1 MNGFEVR
8 IQLKED
14 AKLIQQKGRPMPN
27 HLQQSVGKQIDK
39 LMKQSHIEKSN
50 NIDKNFFVSQAVFT
64 VKKKSVKID
73 LDSRNVN
80 EVIFKR
86 KAQMHNMEEI
96 IPRISRTTAYEP
108 ANEIWI
114 SKFDLDYAY
123 GQLLFSRDA
132 RNLCIFAV
140 TGESFT
146 GYYRFLK
153 GFFGLAD
160 IPAIF
165 QEKID
170 QTLKNKH
177 PA

>member
-1 MNGFEVR
+1 MEKLKITLATGKTDPQINNITEDPDIAIPNRKFKKLFNESHPVNGFEVR
-8 IQLKED
+8 MQLKED
-14 AKLIQQKGRPMPN
+14 AKLIQQEGRPMPN

-39 LMKQSHIEKSN
+39 LMKQSHIEKAN
-50 NIDKNFFVSQAVFT
+50 NFDKNFFVSQAVFT

-80 EVIFKR
+80 EVINKR

-123 GQLLFSRDA
+123 GQLLLSRDA
-132 RNLCIFAV
+132 
-140 TGESFT
+140 
-146 GYYRFLK
+146 
-153 GFFGLAD
+153 
-160 IPAIF
+160 
-165 QEKID
+165 
-170 QTLKNKH
+170 
-177 PA
+177 